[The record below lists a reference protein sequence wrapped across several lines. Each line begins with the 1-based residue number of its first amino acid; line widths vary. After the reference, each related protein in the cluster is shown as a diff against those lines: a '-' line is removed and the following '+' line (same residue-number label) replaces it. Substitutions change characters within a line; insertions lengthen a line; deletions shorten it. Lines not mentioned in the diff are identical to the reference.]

1 MSTENSSEENKTKAS
16 CQTAVSSRSI
26 AVDWWNNLPTSDRF
40 LLLQKNGYQDQK
52 KPWKYRPLTDKGIY
66 LIWCRENGR

>member
-1 MSTENSSEENKTKAS
+1 MSNEELNPALR
-16 CQTAVSSRSI
+16 QTDVSSRSI
-26 AVDWWNNLPTSDRF
+26 AVDWWNNLPVSDRF

-66 LIWCRENGR
+66 LIWCRENDR